1 LCPSAGIHS
10 KFHYSDI
17 ALLLVCGLFREDLS
31 WLRCVFLYTTHLM
44 RNVTLMIYDNY
55 GRPVLN
61 LRISVTQKCDKH
73 CPYCHRE
80 GETNPSTLMTVDEIV
95 RIVRI
100 AISLGVSRVKLTGGE
115 PLLRQEIVEIVGG
128 INGLEGL
135 TDLSMTT
142 NGTHLKGLAK
152 DLKKAGLNRVN
163 ISLPTLDPDIYD
175 EVMGGD
181 LQDAIDGV
189 GAAVEAG
196 LHPVKVNMLVLKN
209 VNDSEIDDMIRFA
222 AETGTI
228 LQLIELEP
236 INLSKEY
243 YKRYHLDLSEIAQK
257 LEKLASETRVRKYMQ
272 KRRIYFLPKTKV
284 EVIRPIENT
293 EFCANCTR
301 MRVTSDGKLKPCLMR
316 KDNLVDILTPMR
328 NGADDKKLTEIFLE
342 AVKKREPY
350 YKATQ
355 TSKITA

>member
-1 LCPSAGIHS
+1 VSADVRP
-10 KFHYSDI
+10 KFPCSDVV
-17 ALLLVCGLFREDLS
+17 LLLVCCLFRESLF
-31 WLRCVFLYTTHLM
+31 WLRLVFLYTTHML

-95 RIVRI
+95 RVVRI
-100 AISLGVSRVKLTGGE
+100 ALSLGISRVKLTGGE
-115 PLLRQEIVEIVGG
+115 PLLREEIVEIVGA

-135 TDLSMTT
+135 TDLSITT

-163 ISLPTLDPDIYD
+163 VSLPTLDPDVYD

-189 GAAVEAG
+189 RAAVEAG

-209 VNDSEIDDMIRFA
+209 VNDGEIDDMIRFA

-236 INLSKEY
+236 INLSKGY
-243 YKRYHLDLSEIAQK
+243 YERYHLGLDEIAQK
-257 LEKLASETRVRKYMQ
+257 LEKSASETRVRKYMQ
-272 KRRIYFLPKTKV
+272 KRRIYFLPKVKV

-301 MRVTSDGKLKPCLMR
+301 LRVTSDGKLKPCLMR

-350 YKATQ
+350 YKVSQ
-355 TSKITA
+355 TSKVTA